1 MDKRV
6 IFAVA
11 GSGKT
16 SHIID
21 SLTPSKRSLIV
32 TYTRNNFNNLSE
44 KIIKKFNNSWP
55 DNITLMT
62 YFQFLF
68 RFCYKP
74 FLSDRVRAKG
84 IIYFKNDNKYIPKNS
99 PSYFLSSDGYI
110 YHNRLSLLLQK
121 EDVTEKIKARL
132 LKYFDEFVIDEVQDI
147 AGRDFN
153 FLINLMKT
161 DINMLFVGDFFQ
173 HTFDTS
179 RDGNVNSKLFDDF
192 NKYKEYFINGGFI
205 IDESSLIKSWR
216 CSASICNYISNN
228 LNINIESNRSDD
240 ERLGISF
247 ISELQEVNRILND
260 DSIIKL
266 HYEKSYIYGHY
277 HKNWGATKGEDH
289 YNDVCVLLNKRTS
302 YLYEKGKLSELA
314 PATRNKLYVAITR
327 AHGNVYLINEELI
340 KIEK

>member
-16 SHIID
+16 SHIVD
-21 SLTPSKRSLIV
+21 SLTLNKRSLIV

-74 FLSDRVRAKG
+74 FLSDKVQAKG
-84 IIYFKNDNKYIPKNS
+84 IIYSKNDNKYISKDNLR
-99 PSYFLSSDGYI
+99 YFLSSDRYI

-121 EDVTEKIKARL
+121 ESVIEKIKARL
-132 LKYFDEFVIDEVQDI
+132 SKYFDEFIIDEVQDI

-153 FLINLMKT
+153 FLIDLMQAGV
-161 DINMLFVGDFFQ
+161 NMLFVGDFFQ

-179 RDGNVNSKLFDDF
+179 RDGNVNSKLFDNF
-192 NKYKEYFINGGFI
+192 NKYKEHFINVGFN

-216 CSASICNYISNN
+216 CSTSICDYISNN
-228 LNINIESNRSDD
+228 LNVNIESNRSDD
-240 ERLGISF
+240 ERLSISF

-266 HYEKSYIYGHY
+266 HYKKSYNYGRY

-289 YNDVCVLLNKRTS
+289 YNDVCVLLNNRTF
-302 YLYEKGKLSELA
+302 YLYKRGKLSELA

-327 AHGNVYLINEELI
+327 AHGNVYLINEKLI
-340 KIEK
+340 K

>member
-1 MDKRV
+1 
-6 IFAVA
+6 
-11 GSGKT
+11 
-16 SHIID
+16 
-21 SLTPSKRSLIV
+21 
-32 TYTRNNFNNLSE
+32 
-44 KIIKKFNNSWP
+44 
-55 DNITLMT
+55 MT

-216 CSASICNYISNN
+216 CSASICN
-228 LNINIESNRSDD
+228 
-240 ERLGISF
+240 
-247 ISELQEVNRILND
+247 
-260 DSIIKL
+260 
-266 HYEKSYIYGHY
+266 
-277 HKNWGATKGEDH
+277 
-289 YNDVCVLLNKRTS
+289 
-302 YLYEKGKLSELA
+302 
-314 PATRNKLYVAITR
+314 
-327 AHGNVYLINEELI
+327 
-340 KIEK
+340 